1 MVVQAAERTR
11 YVGSLCL
18 LDLVHKFAHI
28 GWNRIH
34 TESVESS
41 FQHMGLDSGLL
52 EWSCPL
58 AYGLVR
64 IFSEKQIYLLEGT
77 SVSLDTVKTSHIDNG
92 RSNLLELVDS
102 RHIFA

>member
-28 GWNRIH
+28 CRNRIH
-34 TESVESS
+34 TKSVESS
-41 FQHMGLDSGLL
+41 FQHMGLDSSLL
-52 EWSCPL
+52 EWCSPFT
-58 AYGLVR
+58 YGFVR
-64 IFSEKQIYLLEGT
+64 IFSEKQIYLLKST
-77 SVSLDTVKTSHIDNG
+77 SVSLDTVKASHVDNCW
-92 RSNLLELVDS
+92 SDLLELVDS